1 LEKLEN
7 HNIHDRFNIETF
19 KSGTKTVAIWLL
31 GLAGL
36 KMKSCTTRYLDF
48 QTIKYLP
55 KAAMRLPPGCVG
67 VSIVAMS
74 IRIKTS
80 RMLLS
85 VAALA
90 AFAHVQVRAEQTLPN
105 ILWITSEDNGPHLG
119 CYGDT
124 YAVTPNLDR
133 FAKRSLLYTKASS
146 TAPVCAPARTTI
158 ISGIYP
164 PATGSEHMRSMTRL
178 PGNFKMYPAYLREL
192 GYYCTNNS
200 KEDYNLEKVGE
211 VWNDS
216 GRKAH
221 WKSRPDGKPFFAIFN
236 HTISHE
242 SQIRNKISPANRI
255 HDPAKV
261 NLPAYHPD
269 TPEVRKDWA
278 QYHDRITMM
287 DKLVGKNLRELEEA
301 GLADDTIV
309 FYYGDHGSGMPRS
322 KRWPYFSGLNV
333 PLIIHVP
340 EKFKHLAPPEY
351 KTDGTSDRLVGF
363 IDLAPTLLSIAGS
376 KAPAHMQGHAFMG
389 QHTVPAQKFSFGFR
403 GRMDERY
410 DMVRTVFD
418 GRHVYIRNYMPHKH
432 YGQYLDYMFQ
442 TPTTRVWHDLYHAGK
457 LNAAQSIFWQT
468 KPAEELYDLEADPDE
483 VNNLASSKNYSDVM
497 KRMRRAHRNWAAE
510 VRDIGFLPE
519 AEIHSRA
526 GDDSP
531 YEMGHDN
538 SRYDFNAIFKAA
550 NAASRKGK
558 KTTEQLPG
566 LIRSDDSAVR
576 YWAAMGYLIRGKNGV
591 RKGREALVAALEDKS
606 PSVRI
611 IAAEALGRYGKNIE
625 AKRAAKVL
633 MQYADPAKN
642 GICLSMLALN
652 ALDVIGEHAN
662 PHKEAIAKM
671 SRIDPKAN
679 PRMRNYANRLIGRI
693 VGDPR

>member
-1 LEKLEN
+1 
-7 HNIHDRFNIETF
+7 
-19 KSGTKTVAIWLL
+19 
-31 GLAGL
+31 
-36 KMKSCTTRYLDF
+36 
-48 QTIKYLP
+48 
-55 KAAMRLPPGCVG
+55 
-67 VSIVAMS
+67 MS
-74 IRIKTS
+74 IKIKITRVLFS
-80 RMLLS
+80 T
-85 VAALA
+85 AALA
-90 AFAHVQVRAEQTLPN
+90 AFALGQVWAEQTLPN

-133 FAKRSLLYTKASS
+133 FAKRSLRYTKASS

-164 PATGSEHMRSMTRL
+164 PATGAEHMRSMTRL
-178 PGNFKMYPAYLREL
+178 PGDFKMYPAYLRQL

-211 VWNDS
+211 VWNDG

-221 WKSRPDGKPFFAIFN
+221 WKNRPDGKPFFAIFN

-242 SQIRNKISPANRI
+242 SQIRNKIDPANRI

-261 NLPAYHPD
+261 RIPAYHPD

-278 QYHDRITMM
+278 QYYDRITMM
-287 DKLVGKNLRELEEA
+287 DKLVGKNLREIEEA
-301 GLADDTIV
+301 GLTDDTIV

-333 PLIIHVP
+333 PLIVHVP
-340 EKFKHLAPPEY
+340 EKFRHLAPAEY
-351 KTDGTSDRLVGF
+351 KTGGTSDRLVGF
-363 IDLAPTLLSIAGS
+363 IDLAPTLLSIAGE
-376 KAPAHMQGHAFMG
+376 KAPAQMQGHAFMG
-389 QHTVPAQKFSFGFR
+389 QHAAPAQKFSFGFR

-418 GRHVYIRNYMPHKH
+418 GRHVYIRNYMPHKP

-483 VNNLASSKNYSDVM
+483 VNNLATSKDHSDVM
-497 KRMRRAHRNWAAE
+497 KRMRRAHRSWAAK
-510 VRDIGFLPE
+510 VRDVGFLPE

-526 GDDSP
+526 GNDSP
-531 YEMGHDN
+531 YEMGHDD
-538 SRYDFNAIFKAA
+538 SRYDFDAIFQAA
-550 NAASRKGK
+550 NAATRKGK
-558 KTTEQLPG
+558 KATEQLPG
-566 LIRSDDSAVR
+566 LIKSDDSAVR

-611 IAAEALGRYGKNIE
+611 IAAEALGRYGRNTE
-625 AKRAAKVL
+625 AKRAANVL

-642 GICLSMLALN
+642 GICLSMYALN
-652 ALDVIGEHAN
+652 ALDVIGEHVN
-662 PHKEAIAKM
+662 PHREAIGKM
-671 SRIDPKAN
+671 ARIDPKAN
-679 PRMRNYANRLIGRI
+679 SRMRNYANRLIGRI
-693 VGDPR
+693 LSDSK

>member
-1 LEKLEN
+1 MVARAGRLKNEISR
-7 HNIHDRFNIETF
+7 HETL
-19 KSGTKTVAIWLL
+19 GT
-31 GLAGL
+31 
-36 KMKSCTTRYLDF
+36 S
-48 QTIKYLP
+48 QTNKYLP
-55 KAAMRLPPGCVG
+55 KGAMRLPLGCVSG
-67 VSIVAMS
+67 SIASMS
-74 IRIKTS
+74 TRIKIT
-80 RMLLS
+80 RVLLS
-85 VAALA
+85 AAAVA
-90 AFAHVQVRAEQTLPN
+90 AFALGQVRAEQTLPN

-133 FAKRSLLYTKASS
+133 LAKRSLRYTKASS

-164 PATGSEHMRSMTRL
+164 PATGAEHMRSMTRL
-178 PGNFKMYPAYLREL
+178 PGDFKMYPVYLREL

-200 KEDYNLEKVGE
+200 KEDYNLEKAGE
-211 VWNDS
+211 VWNDG

-221 WKSRPDGKPFFAIFN
+221 WKNRPDGKPFFAIFN

-242 SQIRNKISPANRI
+242 SQIRNKINPADRI

-261 NLPAYHPD
+261 RIPAYHPD

-278 QYHDRITMM
+278 QYYDRITMM

-351 KTDGTSDRLVGF
+351 TAGGSTDRLVGF
-363 IDLAPTLLSIAGS
+363 IDLAPTLLSIAGA
-376 KAPAHMQGHAFMG
+376 KAPSQMQGHAFMG
-389 QHTVPAQKFSFGFR
+389 RHTAPAQKFSFGFR

-418 GRHVYIRNYMPHKH
+418 GRHVYIRNYMPHKP

-468 KPAEELYDLEADPDE
+468 KPAEELYDLETDPDE
-483 VNNLASSKNYSDVM
+483 VHNLARSKDHSDVM
-497 KRMRRAHRNWAAE
+497 KRMRKAHRKWAAE
-510 VRDIGFLPE
+510 IRDVGFLPE

-531 YEMGHDN
+531 YEMGHDD
-538 SRYDFNAIFKAA
+538 SRYDFDTVFRAA
-550 NAASRKGK
+550 SAASRKGK
-558 KTTEQLPG
+558 KTTEKLAE
-566 LIRSDDSAVR
+566 LIKSGDSAVR

-611 IAAEALGRYGKNIE
+611 IAAEALGRYGRKRE
-625 AKRAAKVL
+625 AKRSAEVL

-642 GICLSMLALN
+642 GIRHSMLALN

-662 PHKEAIAKM
+662 PHKEAIADFA
-671 SRIDPKAN
+671 RIDPKAN
-679 PRMRNYANRLIGRI
+679 SRMRNYANRLIGHI
-693 VGDPR
+693 LSDSK

>member
-1 LEKLEN
+1 LEKFQK
-7 HNIHDRFNIETF
+7 HNIYDRFNIETF

-74 IRIKTS
+74 IRIKTT

-178 PGNFKMYPAYLREL
+178 PGNFKMYPAYLRQL

-351 KTDGTSDRLVGF
+351 KTGGTSDRLVGF

-531 YEMGHDN
+531 YEVGHDN

-558 KTTEQLPG
+558 KNTEQLPG